1 MLRIFLIIK
10 SVKNETEYIN
20 KLKKRIMIQLD
31 KILHFLAGFFIA
43 TVTAVLFKRTNDPLI
58 IGLIASLIGGILKE
72 VYDLKIKKSR
82 FDWFDVFATFV
93 GGVAAISIL
102 QFL

>member
-43 TVTAVLFKRTNDPLI
+43 TDFILTVSFGSKSLALI
-58 IGLIASLIGGILKE
+58 S
-72 VYDLKIKKSR
+72 
-82 FDWFDVFATFV
+82 
-93 GGVAAISIL
+93 
-102 QFL
+102 